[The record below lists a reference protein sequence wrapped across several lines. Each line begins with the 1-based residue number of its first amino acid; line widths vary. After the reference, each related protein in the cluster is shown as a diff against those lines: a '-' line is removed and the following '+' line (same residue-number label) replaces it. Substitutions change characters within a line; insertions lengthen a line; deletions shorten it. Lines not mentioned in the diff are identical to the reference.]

1 MTNVETIL
9 INNLKKAAESKNNLN
24 FAEGVSKSAKIRQLD
39 KIGYKRSEIA
49 KMLNIRYQFVRNVL
63 TSQK

>member
-9 INNLKKAAESKNNLN
+9 MNNLKKASEIKNNLN
-24 FAEGVSKSAKIRQLD
+24 FAEGVSKSEKIRQLNQ
-39 KIGYKRSEIA
+39 KGYKRSEIA
-49 KMLNIRYQFVRNVL
+49 KILNIRYQFVRNVL